1 MAEYQ
6 GKRFKNAACGTEAP
20 GAGAH
25 RAPQGAAG
33 RAAGSQAAGA
43 HAAPAPGRHAA
54 SGQASA
60 QHAAPVQGARFK
72 RPASADAPASRVSSA
87 PASQQAGTR
96 FKRSAPA
103 GTPASAPAHTAAP
116 SPAPAAAP
124 ARAAAPASA
133 AAPSHTAASPQTPAA
148 TRVRGVVPVGHA
160 SAAPRA
166 AAGSGGGAV
175 PPVKPSR
182 YGAGSADGDRGDGS
196 GRRRR
201 RILPKL
207 LVGIGVLLLL
217 VAGGMLIH
225 TLWGYHQAEETYGS
239 LAEYAPVS
247 DTENSGIPVVDFD
260 ALQEINP
267 DIVGWIY
274 VPGTNINYPVAQGDD
289 NTTYLNRLFDG
300 TTNSS
305 GSIFLDA
312 DATAPGMVDQ
322 QTPVYGHHMNNQSMF
337 YEIDDTVDQ
346 AAFDG
351 IEAVYY
357 ITRDATYRCTP
368 LMTCVI
374 DETFLEARQATF
386 TDAAAFTAYLEE
398 MHGFARA
405 EAADA
410 ADRIASAQQVLTL
423 ITCSGELPGPD
434 RTVMV
439 LTLDETIPNP

>member
-1 MAEYQ
+1 M
-6 GKRFKNAACGTEAP
+6 
-20 GAGAH
+20 
-25 RAPQGAAG
+25 
-33 RAAGSQAAGA
+33 
-43 HAAPAPGRHAA
+43 
-54 SGQASA
+54 
-60 QHAAPVQGARFK
+60 
-72 RPASADAPASRVSSA
+72 
-87 PASQQAGTR
+87 
-96 FKRSAPA
+96 
-103 GTPASAPAHTAAP
+103 
-116 SPAPAAAP
+116 
-124 ARAAAPASA
+124 
-133 AAPSHTAASPQTPAA
+133 

-166 AAGSGGGAV
+166 TAGSGGGAV

-405 EAADA
+405 EADDA

>member
-6 GKRFKNAACGTEAP
+6 GKRFKNAAGGTEAP

-43 HAAPAPGRHAA
+43 HAAPAPGRHAV
-54 SGQASA
+54 SGQTPA

-72 RPASADAPASRVSSA
+72 RPASADAPAPRVSPA
-87 PASQQAGTR
+87 PASRQAGMR

-116 SPAPAAAP
+116 SPAPAAA
-124 ARAAAPASA
+124 S
-133 AAPSHTAASPQTPAA
+133 SHTAASPQTPAV

-166 AAGSGGGAV
+166 TAGSGGGAV

-405 EAADA
+405 EADDA

>member
-6 GKRFKNAACGTEAP
+6 GKRFKNAAGGTEAP

-43 HAAPAPGRHAA
+43 HAAPAPGRHAV
-54 SGQASA
+54 SGQTPA

-72 RPASADAPASRVSSA
+72 RPASADAPAPRVSPA

-124 ARAAAPASA
+124 
-133 AAPSHTAASPQTPAA
+133 SHTAASPQAPAA

-166 AAGSGGGAV
+166 TAGSGGGAV

-405 EAADA
+405 EADDA

>member
-1 MAEYQ
+1 
-6 GKRFKNAACGTEAP
+6 
-20 GAGAH
+20 
-25 RAPQGAAG
+25 
-33 RAAGSQAAGA
+33 
-43 HAAPAPGRHAA
+43 
-54 SGQASA
+54 
-60 QHAAPVQGARFK
+60 
-72 RPASADAPASRVSSA
+72 
-87 PASQQAGTR
+87 
-96 FKRSAPA
+96 
-103 GTPASAPAHTAAP
+103 
-116 SPAPAAAP
+116 
-124 ARAAAPASA
+124 
-133 AAPSHTAASPQTPAA
+133 
-148 TRVRGVVPVGHA
+148 
-160 SAAPRA
+160 
-166 AAGSGGGAV
+166 
-175 PPVKPSR
+175 
-182 YGAGSADGDRGDGS
+182 
-196 GRRRR
+196 
-201 RILPKL
+201 
-207 LVGIGVLLLL
+207 
-217 VAGGMLIH
+217 MLIH

-405 EAADA
+405 EAGRRGGPHRLRA
-410 ADRIASAQQVLTL
+410 AGALRSLPARASFPAPTAPLW
-423 ITCSGELPGPD
+423 CSRSTRPSPTRKLG
-434 RTVMV
+434 R
-439 LTLDETIPNP
+439 

>member
-1 MAEYQ
+1 
-6 GKRFKNAACGTEAP
+6 
-20 GAGAH
+20 
-25 RAPQGAAG
+25 
-33 RAAGSQAAGA
+33 
-43 HAAPAPGRHAA
+43 
-54 SGQASA
+54 
-60 QHAAPVQGARFK
+60 
-72 RPASADAPASRVSSA
+72 
-87 PASQQAGTR
+87 
-96 FKRSAPA
+96 
-103 GTPASAPAHTAAP
+103 
-116 SPAPAAAP
+116 
-124 ARAAAPASA
+124 
-133 AAPSHTAASPQTPAA
+133 
-148 TRVRGVVPVGHA
+148 
-160 SAAPRA
+160 
-166 AAGSGGGAV
+166 
-175 PPVKPSR
+175 
-182 YGAGSADGDRGDGS
+182 
-196 GRRRR
+196 
-201 RILPKL
+201 
-207 LVGIGVLLLL
+207 
-217 VAGGMLIH
+217 MLIH

-357 ITRDATYRCTP
+357 ITRDATYRCAP

-398 MHGFARA
+398 IHGFARA
-405 EAADA
+405 EADDA